1 MPVAVVAS
9 PVLQGTK
16 VKCPGQLGET
26 PNVSRADIDRY
37 LAVYMGQKFEVS
49 RKRMDRLSNIYSATV
64 VALLI
69 EIAAFVI
76 DLWSR

>member
-1 MPVAVVAS
+1 
-9 PVLQGTK
+9 
-16 VKCPGQLGET
+16 LGET